1 MTEQA
6 YYKMMEQEANEAI
19 AQQDRECVCNG
30 CGETWEDATDAN
42 PGDCPA
48 CGYQDTER
56 TMARLERIAEQ
67 FGD

>member
-6 YYKMMEQEANEAI
+6 YYKLMESESRAAL

-30 CGETWEDATDAN
+30 CGETWESDEK

-56 TMARLERIAEQ
+56 VTDRMECIAEQ
-67 FGD
+67 FAD